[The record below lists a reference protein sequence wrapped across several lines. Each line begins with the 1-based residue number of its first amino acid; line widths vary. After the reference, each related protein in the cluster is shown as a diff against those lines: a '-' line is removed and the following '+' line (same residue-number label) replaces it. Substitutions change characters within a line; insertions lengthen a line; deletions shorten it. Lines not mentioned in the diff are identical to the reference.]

1 MRPQAPSVSICRFPQ
16 AHQVTRTGRARQLY
30 DLGTELSDARA
41 EGNRNADSIRVEMLQ
56 SETRLRS
63 LLVASQREGKK
74 W

>member
-1 MRPQAPSVSICRFPQ
+1 MRPEAPSLHVCFFPK
-16 AHQVTRTGRARQLY
+16 AHRVARAGRARQLY

>member
-1 MRPQAPSVSICRFPQ
+1 
-16 AHQVTRTGRARQLY
+16 VTRIGRARQLY

>member
-1 MRPQAPSVSICRFPQ
+1 MERRPGPVPVAQ
-16 AHQVTRTGRARQLY
+16 
-30 DLGTELSDARA
+30 DARA
-41 EGNRNADSIRVEMLQ
+41 EGNRNTDSIRAEMLQ